1 MAQRKTNS
9 KSTAVAKSGQGKDVA
24 KPPNKIQLLSQF
36 LEGRRQEI
44 VKVLPQNLDVERV
57 IKTAIMAAMEND
69 EIGQKCTAMSIYR
82 SVVQASLMGLTVGS
96 GFNEGYFI
104 RYGNACTFR
113 ASYLGWTKVAQRS
126 EGVDI
131 IRASVVYEHDH
142 FAMTEHPPTLEH
154 RPQWKGG
161 QRGAVVGAVA
171 VAYTVRELK
180 DGRTAHVLYDFAFV
194 DGAELD
200 EAKKLADKYKESP
213 SWRTWPGEMR
223 KKVAVRRLCKWLP
236 RTDDLNRLTRIENSA
251 DSGVVDVP
259 DLDIDNVREMVVD
272 TRFEEVSPAPAGQL
286 AAAQPQQA
294 TVKSGELGE
303 PDVLVDSKPPPTA
316 QAAKAAQPRPT
327 ATAKLKVQLAKGKP
341 ATAAQAPEEPP
352 PPGDDEVPDYGG
364 PDGAQPEMDF

>member
-1 MAQRKTNS
+1 MAQRKPNS
-9 KSTAVAKSGQGKDVA
+9 KSTAVAKQDQGKAVA
-24 KPPNKIQLLSQF
+24 KGPNRIQMLAEF
-36 LEGRRQEI
+36 LEGRRESL
-44 VKVLPQNLDVERV
+44 VKILPQNLDVERV
-57 IKTAIMAAMEND
+57 IRTAIMAAMESE
-69 EIGQKCTAMSIYR
+69 EIGQKCTVMSIYR

-104 RYGNACTFR
+104 RYGKACTFR

-131 IRASVVYEHDH
+131 IRASVVHENDH
-142 FAMTEHPPTLEH
+142 FVMSEHPPTLEH
-154 RPQWKGG
+154 QPRWKGG

-194 DGAELD
+194 DGEELD
-200 EAKKLADKYKESP
+200 QAKMLADKYKESP
-213 SWRTWPGEMR
+213 SWRDWPGEMR

-259 DLDIDNVREMVVD
+259 DPDIDNVQQMVVD
-272 TRFEEVSPAPAGQL
+272 TRFNESPVGQLPAAQTQQAPATTADL
-286 AAAQPQQA
+286 P
-294 TVKSGELGE
+294 E
-303 PDVLVDSKPPPTA
+303 PEVLVDTKPPPTA
-316 QAAKAAQPRPT
+316 QAAKAAAPRQT
-327 ATAKLKVQLAKGKP
+327 ATSKLKGRMAANGKP
-341 ATAAQAPEEPP
+341 DKAPPPEEPP
-352 PPGDDEVPDYGG
+352 PPGDDDVPNYGG